1 MTRRDFLAIFGG
13 AVVIERVFQLPG
25 LGGLVLQGIETRDYR
40 VLQASAMVIATFVMI
55 INLVVDLTAALIDP
69 RLRHEAPR

>member
-1 MTRRDFLAIFGG
+1 
-13 AVVIERVFQLPG
+13 
-25 LGGLVLQGIETRDYR
+25 
-40 VLQASAMVIATFVMI
+40 MVIATFVMI